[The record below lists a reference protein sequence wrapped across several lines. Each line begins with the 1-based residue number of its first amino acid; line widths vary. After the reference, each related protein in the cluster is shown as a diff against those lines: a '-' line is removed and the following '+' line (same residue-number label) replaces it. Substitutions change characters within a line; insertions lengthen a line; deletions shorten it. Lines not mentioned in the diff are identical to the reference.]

1 MKEEAKTT
9 IPLAVPKMSGRERAY
24 IQECLDTN
32 WVSYAGPFVSRF
44 EKALAET
51 TGCGE
56 AVAVTSGTAALH
68 VALLLAG
75 VPPDSEVLMPGIT
88 FVAPA
93 NAVRYTG
100 AWPTFLDIDE
110 DDWQL
115 GAGTLRAFLASRCRR
130 ENGKLVNAVTGRSI
144 SAVLLVHLLG
154 GLADSAGVAK
164 VCAEFDL
171 PLVEDAAECLGGR
184 YEDRLLASPLEDLP
198 ANRRLMI
205 TSFNGNKIITTGG
218 GGALLLNDAE
228 QAARARHLTT
238 TAKTDAVAFLH
249 DELGY
254 NYRLTNMA
262 AAMGVAQLEV
272 LKAYVEDK
280 RRTAARYAQSLG
292 SLPGLVLHPQ
302 GGGRFNTYWLY
313 TVLLDRPSR
322 PLIDEMIRQ
331 GIQCR
336 PVWQPMPDLPHLASS
351 YSEAL
356 TFGRRF
362 HGRALSLPSSV
373 GISEEEVRRVCE
385 TLVRLANEGDGL
397 WKEGE

>member
-1 MKEEAKTT
+1 MNEAPAAA
-9 IPLAVPKMSGRERAY
+9 IPLAVPRMSGREREY
-24 IQECLDTN
+24 IEECLATN

-44 EKALAET
+44 ERQLTEA
-51 TGCGE
+51 TGCAE

-68 VALLLAG
+68 VALILAG
-75 VPPDSEVLMPGIT
+75 VEPESEVVMPGIS
-88 FVAPA
+88 FVAAA

-100 AWPTFLDIDE
+100 AWPSFLDIE
-110 DDWQL
+110 AAAWQL
-115 GAGTLRAFLASRCRR
+115 APRSLRAFLETRCRR
-130 ENGKLVNAVTGRSI
+130 AGGGLVNKVTGRRI

-184 YEDRLLASPLEDLP
+184 YEDRLLAAPLEDLP

-218 GGALLLNDAE
+218 GGALLLNDGE

-238 TAKTDAVAFLH
+238 TAKTDAVAFVH

-272 LKAYVEDK
+272 LHAYVEDK
-280 RRTAARYAQSLG
+280 RRTAARYAEALG
-292 SLPGLVLHPQ
+292 GLPGLVLHPQ
-302 GGGRFNTYWLY
+302 RSGSFNTYWLY
-313 TVLLDRPSR
+313 TVMLDRPSR
-322 PLIDEMIRQ
+322 PVIDEMIRL

-336 PVWQPMPDLPHLASS
+336 PVWQPLPDLPHLAAAH
-351 YSEAL
+351 SEPL

-362 HGRALSLPSSV
+362 HERAVSLPCSV
-373 GISEEEVRRVCE
+373 GILHDDVQRVCE
-385 TLVRLANEGDGL
+385 TLAGLSDEGDGL
-397 WKEGE
+397 QREDG